1 MNSKKFSE
9 AISRLDTRY
18 IDEAIGYKKR
28 KLIKNLF
35 GLNWELWRLAYA
47 WLLPVE

>member
-18 IDEAIGYKKR
+18 IDEAIGYKKE
-28 KLIKNLF
+28 NL
-35 GLNWELWRLAYA
+35 
-47 WLLPVE
+47 